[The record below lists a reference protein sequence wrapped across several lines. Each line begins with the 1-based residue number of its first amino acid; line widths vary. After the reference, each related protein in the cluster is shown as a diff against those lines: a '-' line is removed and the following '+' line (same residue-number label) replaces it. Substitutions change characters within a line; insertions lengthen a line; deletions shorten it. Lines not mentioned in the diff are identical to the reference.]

1 MENPHEER
9 QLLLLERIIKN
20 VHLVNDALVEMTR
33 SVAEIN
39 EFNKNVTIVGELW
52 EGVSVCYKRS
62 QWICTNSISLLI
74 LFSIDAMLHSISAVW
89 KSMIEIQ
96 WPHKQQLSTGNRKGS
111 H

>member
-9 QLLLLERIIKN
+9 QLMLLERIIKN

-52 EGVSVCYKRS
+52 EGVSVICMRKSKLRS
-62 QWICTNSISLLI
+62 TYSYPFLVQYRRNVAFNLS
-74 LFSIDAMLHSISAVW
+74 
-89 KSMIEIQ
+89 SMEENDRDTTIAQ
-96 WPHKQQLSTGNRKGS
+96 TTANR
-111 H
+111 